1 MRARTRLGGLLL
13 SAAAFAAGCD
23 GGDSAADAAD
33 VPAEAP
39 DDAGDA
45 PPPDCSFPAPRLGTS
60 AEASALAAAPAR
72 CGQPP
77 FTWLDDETL
86 GDVVAVGPA
95 TGFRAA
101 SLSDA
106 AQREGFELPREIAY
120 DAAVRTVTYVTQ
132 DRGALLEA
140 TAMVAYPF
148 EPTDGRTSFDVLLLL
163 HGTSGFADGC
173 GIAGDDEYHIIAA
186 LFASVGYL
194 VVAPDYLGL
203 KSLGAPTGFPHPY
216 LVGQATA
223 LASLDAVRALG
234 KLTPAQRGNL
244 CVAPRFVAFGGS
256 QGGHAA
262 LWVDRLAPYY
272 AAELELRGVV
282 ATVPPS
288 DLLGQGEL
296 ALSSVID
303 ATGNTIAFLGL
314 AAPWYGYADRLD
326 EIFVPPLDAQIP
338 AALGGSCDP
347 EDDLP
352 DYVALDEVFPAPLLE
367 ATAAG
372 TLGALD
378 PWGCLFAE
386 NGLTTTSI
394 ARLPPA
400 GEHYGVLFVLAEHDD
415 LVDTPTERVAFGT
428 LCGQGMRME
437 YLECAGAGHVDGTF
451 WALPEII
458 DFADARMAGEAF
470 DSPTVC
476 EPQAAV
482 RCRGTP

>member
-1 MRARTRLGGLLL
+1 MRVPVRLACLWCCV
-13 SAAAFAAGCD
+13 AAPSAGCGD
-23 GGDSAADAAD
+23 DDSAADAGD
-33 VPAEAP
+33 VPAEAR
-39 DDAGDA
+39 DDGGEV
-45 PPPDCSFPAPRLGTS
+45 PPVECTFPAPRLGTS
-60 AEASALAAAPAR
+60 PAALALAAAPAR
-72 CGQPP
+72 CGQPA
-77 FTWLDDETL
+77 FAWLDDETL
-86 GDVVAVGPA
+86 GDVVAVEPA
-95 TGFRAA
+95 LGFQAA

-106 AQREGFELPREIAY
+106 AQREGLELPREIRY

-132 DRGALLEA
+132 DRGELVEA
-140 TAMVAYPF
+140 TALVAYPF
-148 EPTDGRTSFDVLLLL
+148 EPDDGRTSFDVLLLL
-163 HGTSGFADGC
+163 HGTSGFTDGC
-173 GIAGDDEYHIIAA
+173 GIAGDDEYHILGA
-186 LFASVGYL
+186 LFASLGYL

-203 KSLGAPTGFPHPY
+203 RSVGEPTGFPHPY

-234 KLTPAQRGNL
+234 QLAPAQRGNV
-244 CVAPRFVAFGGS
+244 CATPRFVAFGGS

-272 AAELELRGVV
+272 AAELELRGVI

-296 ALSSVID
+296 AFSSVID
-303 ATGNTIAFLGL
+303 ATGNTIAFLAL
-314 AAPWYGYADRLD
+314 AAPWYGLADRLD
-326 EIFVPPLDAQIP
+326 EIFVPPLDADIP
-338 AALGGSCDP
+338 AALAGSCDP

-352 DYVALDEVFPAPLLE
+352 DYTALTDVFQPRLLD

-372 TLGALD
+372 TLGDDD

-400 GEHYGVLFVLAEHDD
+400 AASYGVLFALAENDG
-415 LVDTPTERVAFGT
+415 LVDTPTERVAFET
-428 LCGQGMRME
+428 LCAQGMRLE

-458 DFADARMAGEAF
+458 DFADARIAGEPF
-470 DSPTVC
+470 DAPTVC
-476 EPQAAV
+476 ERQAPV

>member
-1 MRARTRLGGLLL
+1 MRAATRPAFLVLPLALVAGG
-13 SAAAFAAGCD
+13 C
-23 GGDSAADAAD
+23 GGDDSAADGTDA
-33 VPAEAP
+33 PAETPA
-39 DDAGDA
+39 DGGDA

-60 AEASALAAAPAR
+60 PEAAALAAAPAR
-72 CGQPP
+72 CSQPA
-77 FTWLDDETL
+77 FAWLDDETL
-86 GDVVAVGPA
+86 GDIVAVEPA
-95 TGFRAA
+95 IGFRAA
-101 SLSDA
+101 SLADA
-106 AQREGFELPREIAY
+106 AQREGFETPREILY
-120 DAAVRTVTYVTQ
+120 DAAVRTVAYVTQ
-132 DRGALLEA
+132 DRGELVEA
-140 TAMVAYPF
+140 TALVAYPF
-148 EPTDGRTSFDVLLLL
+148 EPSDGRTSFDVLLVL
-163 HGTSGFADGC
+163 HGTSGFTDGC
-173 GIAGDDEYHIIAA
+173 GIAGDDEYHILGA
-186 LFASVGYL
+186 LFASLGYI

-203 KSLGAPTGFPHPY
+203 KSLGEPTGFPHPY

-234 KLTPAQRGNL
+234 KLAPAQRGNL

-272 AAELELRGVV
+272 AGELELRGVV

-288 DLLGQGEL
+288 DLLGQGEM

-314 AAPWYGYADRLD
+314 AAPWYGHAERLD
-326 EIFVPPLDAQIP
+326 EVFVPPLDAEIP
-338 AALGGSCDP
+338 AALGASCDP

-352 DYVALDEVFPAPLLE
+352 DYTALTEVFPAPLLE

-372 TLGALD
+372 TLGATD

-400 GEHYGVLFVLAEHDD
+400 APSYGVLFVLAENDG
-415 LVDTPTERVAFGT
+415 LVDTPTERAAFGT
-428 LCGQGMRME
+428 LCAQGMRME

-458 DFADARMAGEAF
+458 DFADARMTDEPF
-470 DSPTVC
+470 ESSTLC
-476 EPQAAV
+476 ELQAPV